1 MNFNEIKTLYK
12 QSLKSMDTEEHIDL
26 FFYRPM
32 GFAWAYL
39 FSKLGVTPN
48 VVTIASI
55 FLGVGGGILLYFG
68 DAAHIWLNYL
78 GIFFIIW
85 ANTYDSADGQL
96 ARLTKQYSRIG
107 RILDGLS
114 GDLWFFAIYFAL
126 VFREINFGDAW
137 PGANFFAQHQWLIWV
152 LAVAA
157 GLCHAK
163 QAAMADYYRQFHL
176 YFLKGKEGSELDS
189 TEALDKENANLTWSG
204 NFMKKLTM
212 VFYRNYTANQEVLTP
227 NMQRLRKA
235 LKARYGEDEIPQA
248 FRDAFR
254 AKSLPLMKYTNMLSF
269 NTRIIAMFISVI
281 IQIPW
286 LYFAFE
292 LLVLN
297 AMMVYMIVSHERR
310 CKLLLATLYPPP
322 LTNPHTDPTDPTD

>member
-1 MNFNEIKTLYK
+1 MEFKEIKSLYR

-26 FFYRPM
+26 FFYRPL
-32 GFAWAYL
+32 GFAWAWL
-39 FSKLGVTPN
+39 FAKLGVTPN

-55 FLGVGGGILLYFG
+55 FLGVGGGILLYF
-68 DAAHIWLNYL
+68 AEPANLWLNYV

-107 RILDGLS
+107 RILDGVS
-114 GDLWFFAIYFAL
+114 GDFWFIAIYFAL
-126 VFREINFGDAW
+126 VFREINFGDKLL
-137 PGANFFAQHQWLIWV
+137 GADFFADHQWVIWV
-152 LAVAA
+152 LAVTA
-157 GLCHAK
+157 GACHAK

-189 TEALDKENANLTWSG
+189 TEALDKEYADLTWSG

-212 VFYRNYTANQEVLTP
+212 MVYRNYTANQEVLTP

-235 LKARYGEDEIPQA
+235 LKERYGENEIPQA

-281 IQIPW
+281 IQMPW

-292 LLVLN
+292 LVVLN
-297 AMMVYMIVSHERR
+297 AMMAYMIISHEHR
-310 CKLLLATLYPPP
+310 CKSLIAQV
-322 LTNPHTDPTDPTD
+322 